1 MKFTD
6 SPVIDLTVNGT
17 KLSIQQDNG
26 SMHVGTSVWPCSLI
40 LSKFAERWSTLDS
53 SSSTTPN
60 PYAEL
65 FDFRRRR
72 GVELGTGCG
81 VAVMAFHLLGLTE
94 IVLTDIAPVM
104 PALKHNLKR
113 NKAALGKSLKAS
125 VVYWNNRDQISALNP
140 PFDLVIAADVV
151 YIEESVGQLVTA
163 MELLLADDGAV
174 LLGYQIRS
182 PEADK
187 LFWEM
192 CDVVFRIEK
201 VPHEHLHHE
210 YAYEET
216 DVYIFRK
223 KVKKVT
229 EAESES

>member
-17 KLSIQQDNG
+17 RLSIQQDNG

-40 LSKFAERWSTLDS
+40 LAKFAERWSTVDS
-53 SSSTTPN
+53 SSSSSSPN

-65 FDFRRRR
+65 LDFRRRR
-72 GVELGTGCG
+72 AVELGTGCG
-81 VAVMAFHLLGLTE
+81 VAGMAFHLLGLTE
-94 IVLTDIAPVM
+94 IVLTDISPVM

-113 NKAALGKSLKAS
+113 NKAALGKSLKTS
-125 VVYWNNRDQISALNP
+125 IVYWNNKDQISALNP

-163 MELLLADDGAV
+163 MESLVAEDGAV

-187 LFWEM
+187 LFWEL
-192 CDVVFRIEK
+192 CDVVFKIEK
-201 VPHEHLHHE
+201 VPHEHLHPE

-223 KVKKVT
+223 KVKKNQIV
-229 EAESES
+229 SE

>member
-40 LSKFAERWSTLDS
+40 LSKFAERWSKVDS
-53 SSSTTPN
+53 SSSSPN

-65 FDFRRRR
+65 LDFRRRR
-72 GVELGTGCG
+72 GIELGTGCG
-81 VAVMAFHLLGLTE
+81 VAGMAFYLLGLTE

-113 NKAALGKSLKAS
+113 NKTALGKSLKTS
-125 VVYWNNRDQISALNP
+125 IVYWNNKDQISALNP

-163 MELLLADDGAV
+163 METLMAEDGAV

-187 LFWEM
+187 LFWEL

-201 VPHEHLHHE
+201 VPHEHLHPD

-223 KVKKVT
+223 KAK
-229 EAESES
+229 ENQIESE